1 METRALDTS
10 QPPLFGRLS
19 SEAQRLGSPF
29 RGDVCLFFCPR
40 TVNML
45 FFRLFCDFKEI
56 WEAKLAESAFKMRF
70 EDTFQKRYT

>member
-1 METRALDTS
+1 MHALRGFPWLSERAKQRTKNQSGVIVMETRALDTS

-45 FFRLFCDFKEI
+45 C
-56 WEAKLAESAFKMRF
+56 
-70 EDTFQKRYT
+70 FQVVL